1 MNGAKRSEDAL
12 PRRAA
17 LALGLGLPVLAR
29 GAAAASG
36 RLDLPEA
43 AGATA
48 DPMPVWYHRPEA
60 WRPGGPV
67 VAVLHG
73 VRRDGE
79 NYRNAWVPHAE
90 RLGFLL
96 LVPEFTAA
104 KFPGVRWYNFGNAG
118 DDAGHVQPRDA
129 WCFAVLDRAV
139 AGARTALDA
148 GEGGFALYGHSAG
161 AQFAHRYLLLGGGAA
176 TRVVVAN
183 AGWYSMPDPAEAF
196 PYGLSGLAD
205 DAALR
210 AAFARPALI
219 LLGEADTD
227 PHHPALRRDAQA
239 DRQGLYRFARGQAF
253 FAAATAR
260 AAALG
265 MPLAWALRTVPGV
278 GHSNAGMAIAAA
290 PLLLGA

>member
-1 MNGAKRSEDAL
+1 M
-12 PRRAA
+12 RRRGI
-17 LALGLGLPVLAR
+17 LASGLGMPFLAR
-29 GAAAASG
+29 PAMAAAG

-48 DPMPVWYHRPEA
+48 DPMPVWYHRPAA
-60 WRPGGPV
+60 WRPGGPA

-73 VRRDGE
+73 LRRDGE
-79 NYRNAWVPHAE
+79 NYRDAWVPHAE
-90 RLGFLL
+90 HLGFLL
-96 LVPEFTAA
+96 LVPEFGAR
-104 KFPGVRWYNFGNAG
+104 KFPGVAWYNFGHAG
-118 DDAGHVQPRDA
+118 DEAGHIRPRAD

-139 AGARTALDA
+139 ASARAALGA

-183 AGWYSMPDPAEAF
+183 AGWYSMPDPDVAF
-196 PYGLSGLAD
+196 PYGLRGLAD

-210 AAFARPALI
+210 AAFAQPAVI

-227 PHHPALRRDAQA
+227 PHHPALRRDAEA
-239 DRQGLYRFARGQAF
+239 DRQGTYRFARGQAF
-253 FAAATAR
+253 FAACTAR

-265 MPLAWALRTVPGV
+265 APLAWTLRTVPGI
-278 GHSNAGMAIAAA
+278 GHSNTGMAIAAA
-290 PLLLGA
+290 PLLVAP